1 MDVRSV
7 EINSPAVIAESI
19 DGEVIVM
26 NLPQGIYYSLTGSA
40 ALAWSPL
47 VNGASVADVVN
58 EIAWQHGA
66 DPALVARD
74 CAVFVQSLLAESIV
88 RVAPG
93 DAAPGA
99 LAFPPTAAGAPRAAV
114 ADGVG
119 SSDYKPFGF
128 ERFDDMRAMLVI
140 DPVHEVGD
148 FGWPQAS
155 DRKDR

>member
-1 MDVRSV
+1 MDVRFF
-7 EINSPAVIAESI
+7 ELNAPAVIAESI

-47 VNGASVADVVN
+47 VNGASVADVAH
-58 EIAWQHGA
+58 EIALRQGA
-66 DPALVARD
+66 DPELVARD
-74 CAVFVQSLLAESIV
+74 CAVFVQNLLDESIV
-88 RVAPG
+88 RVASG
-93 DAAPGA
+93 DATPDVP
-99 LAFPPTAAGAPRAAV
+99 AFPAIAAGAPPAAV
-114 ADGVG
+114 ADGVALSG
-119 SSDYKPFGF
+119 YEPFGF

-155 DRKDR
+155 DSKER